1 MRKMHLPLFL
11 LLFLL
16 VFTQSVSAATPI
28 ITVDEL
34 RPGMHGIAKTVI
46 SGADIET
53 FDVEI
58 LGVTGSQAEG
68 HSILV

>member
-1 MRKMHLPLFL
+1 MRKLRITWFL
-11 LLFLL
+11 LLFL
-16 VFTQSVSAATPI
+16 VIFSQTAAAAVPI

-46 SGADIET
+46 RGADIDT

-58 LGVTGSQAEG
+58 LGVTGSHAEAN
-68 HSILV
+68 SN